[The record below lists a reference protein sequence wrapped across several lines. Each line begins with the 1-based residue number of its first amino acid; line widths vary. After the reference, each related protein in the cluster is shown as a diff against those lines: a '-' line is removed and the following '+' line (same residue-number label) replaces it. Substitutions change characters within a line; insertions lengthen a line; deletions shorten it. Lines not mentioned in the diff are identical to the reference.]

1 MSLESEIQKIMKMM
15 FGTSNKSNIKDLFN
29 MEKETEKKPT
39 TTDIESKIVGSSW
52 KSCLAY
58 KNKGGLNF
66 YGDKIKVN
74 KNQGKF
80 EITYNGPSTGLS
92 IAHASG
98 SKGDTLHQIYNV
110 LICEINP
117 FLASGKMKPNIDAI
131 TIKQG
136 ESKDE
141 PKLKIEVPLSSSD
154 KTWQLDRRGGW
165 GHDPGGSKMKD
176 KCTKIKTDGGECL
189 GPAKEIS
196 SGKFGKITEY
206 FITHTI

>member
-1 MSLESEIQKIMKMM
+1 M
-15 FGTSNKSNIKDLFN
+15 N
-29 MEKETEKKPT
+29 
-39 TTDIESKIVGSSW
+39 
-52 KSCLAY
+52 
-58 KNKGGLNF
+58 
-66 YGDKIKVN
+66 
-74 KNQGKF
+74 NQVRV
-80 EITYNGPSTGLS
+80 S
-92 IAHASG
+92 
-98 SKGDTLHQIYNV
+98 
-110 LICEINP
+110 
-117 FLASGKMKPNIDAI
+117 
-131 TIKQG
+131 
-136 ESKDE
+136 